1 MLVILPTSDDISEN
15 LVGIFTD
22 PKARAVTDQ
31 SAIKFAYLDDSGSL
45 GVVIRAESRSR
56 DHVNE
61 VIKSHFDPDK
71 DFLLYFFLPVMFN
84 RKQQLKRPLGF
95 GSTGCWVR

>member
-1 MLVILPTSDDISEN
+1 MA
-15 LVGIFTD
+15 GIFTD
-22 PKARAVTDQ
+22 PKAGAVTDQ

-71 DFLLYFFLPVMFN
+71 DFLLYFFSASHVQPKATIKTSIRIWQHRV
-84 RKQQLKRPLGF
+84 LGAVTF
-95 GSTGCWVR
+95 LGWQMS